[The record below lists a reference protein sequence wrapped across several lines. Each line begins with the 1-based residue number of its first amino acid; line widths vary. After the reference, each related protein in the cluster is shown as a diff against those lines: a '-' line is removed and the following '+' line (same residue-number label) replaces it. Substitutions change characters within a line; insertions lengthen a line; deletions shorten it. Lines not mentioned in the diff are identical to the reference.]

1 SAPSS
6 IRPVDPQLTQQ
17 ASSGVSSSQQPQPT
31 VTVLS
36 SSSSSVS
43 SGDKLLTAA
52 DTTADRERQ
61 LHAHHSA
68 QIQKIDVAC
77 GKERMTVRVTFDQA
91 FNGIIYAK

>member
-31 VTVLS
+31 VTS